1 VKISGMKTRL
11 ITANEILSNNSPID
25 KLPKEILCQI
35 NSWNEGRNEI
45 DL

>member
-11 ITANEILSNNSPID
+11 IADDELLSNNSPID
-25 KLPKEILCQI
+25 LLPKEILCQI
-35 NSWNEGRNEI
+35 NCWDDDRNEI